1 MSDYPYPT
9 HTIET
14 PMDKHKVVLKDFIS
28 GYDDEAIEA
37 IYTRGRHVINTE
49 KDPKTGELKAPDMA
63 IEGSAIQE
71 AEREGV
77 KRVVISVDGKEPTET
92 ETIFDLVYR
101 LRKEDTAFI
110 KAEVNKVIN
119 PPEDTP
125 AKKNNASKTT
135 PAS

>member
-9 HTIET
+9 HEIET
-14 PMDKHKVVLKDFIS
+14 PIDKHKVVLKDFIS

-37 IYTRGRHVINTE
+37 IYTRGRHTIKPE
-49 KDPKTGELKAPDMA
+49 IGEDGKPKAPDMQ
-63 IEGSAIQE
+63 IDGSAIQD

-77 KRVVISVDGKEPTET
+77 KRVVLSVDGKEPTET
-92 ETIFDLVYR
+92 ETILDLVYR

-125 AKKNNASKTT
+125 AKKNNGSKTT

>member
-1 MSDYPYPT
+1 MSDYTLPT
-9 HTIET
+9 HEIET
-14 PMDKHKVVLKDFIS
+14 PIGKVKVVLKDFIS

-37 IYTRGRHVINTE
+37 IYTRGRHVI
-49 KDPKTGELKAPDMA
+49 DPTAGPDGKPQKPKME
-63 IEGSAIQE
+63 IDGSAIQD

-77 KRVVISVDGKEPTET
+77 KRVVISVDGVEGNDTT
-92 ETIFDLVYR
+92 TVVDLVYR
-101 LRKEDTAFI
+101 LRREDTKFI
-110 KAEVNKVIN
+110 KEAVANVVN

>member
-1 MSDYPYPT
+1 MSDYTLPT
-9 HTIET
+9 HEIET
-14 PMDKHKVVLKDFIS
+14 PIGKVKVVLKDFIS

-37 IYTRGRHVINTE
+37 IYTRGRHVI
-49 KDPKTGELKAPDMA
+49 DPTPGPDGKPQKPKMA
-63 IEGSAIQE
+63 IEGSAIQD

-77 KRVVISVDGKEPTET
+77 KRVVLSVDGVEPSENTS
-92 ETIFDLVYR
+92 ILDLVYR
-101 LRKEDTAFI
+101 LRKEDTKFI
-110 KAEVNKVIN
+110 KEAVGDVVN